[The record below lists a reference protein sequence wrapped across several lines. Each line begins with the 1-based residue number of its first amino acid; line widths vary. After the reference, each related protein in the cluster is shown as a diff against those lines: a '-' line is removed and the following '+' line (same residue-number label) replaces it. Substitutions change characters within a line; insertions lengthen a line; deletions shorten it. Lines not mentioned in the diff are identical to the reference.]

1 MRITTASA
9 SALILC
15 VLGQSV
21 SADGP
26 DLALGKNVIPGEPPA
41 VTRANVEDFVDRMVS
56 AYLRDSHTAGA
67 TVSVV
72 DRNGSLLEKGYGIA
86 TLNPQRPVDPA
97 RSLFCFGSISKTFAA
112 LAAMQL
118 AAAGK
123 LDMDADIN
131 RYLPAN
137 LQVPDAGF
145 PPVKVRDL
153 LTHSA
158 GFEDSVLGDTIYAP
172 EAVVPTL
179 DNYLARYR
187 PKRVR
192 APGLRAVYGNYASGL
207 LGSIVAHVSGNSYE
221 SYIDTHILMP
231 LGMRHTTFRE
241 FLPAQDPRNLTGA
254 LREDLSP
261 GFIYSNG
268 AFTEAPLEH
277 LAQASPFDGGRSTAA
292 DMARY
297 IRFWLSN
304 GTLDGSELLSES
316 DFTAMTSINFRNI
329 PEDGAEAIAHGLF
342 RKRYGRYLSLEK
354 GGDTLFFRANMVVL
368 PEAGLGVFVAVNTD
382 GTNNGLPDLMPKLLF
397 EHFFPNAR
405 PPIVMPAAI
414 AGGAQLKRY
423 VGLYRDERRN
433 YSTFEKLLARL
444 IGFVNEVKVAI
455 AVDGNLSIDKLQLT
469 QTGPLSFT
477 VYKPDEE
484 AGEIW
489 HFFEDKQGRI
499 VSLSPGNREAAYYD
513 RVGFVDNVDTL
524 RFILRTAVLMSLL
537 LLIGCSWR
545 LLRNRKKPASA
556 ASYRMNL
563 VAMTSAIL
571 WLAFFVA
578 FLGAASAVDNDWTNL
593 MAGRYPSLALMIA
606 IALAYVAAAATVLL
620 NGLLAW
626 RWSSLDWTL
635 DRKLRLS
642 VASLT
647 MLAAVALLVRWNMIG
662 APVML

>member
-1 MRITTASA
+1 MRTTTASA
-9 SALILC
+9 AALILC

-21 SADGP
+21 GAESTDPA
-26 DLALGKNVIPGEPPA
+26 LANGVIPGEPPA
-41 VTRANVEDFVDRMVS
+41 ATPASVEDFVDRTVS
-56 AYLRDSHTAGA
+56 AYLRDSHTAGV

-72 DRNGSLLEKGYGIA
+72 DRNSSLLEKGYGISK
-86 TLNPQRPVDPA
+86 LNPQRPVDPT

-131 RYLPAN
+131 RYLPAT
-137 LQVPDAGF
+137 LQLPDIGF

-158 GFEDSVLGDTIYAP
+158 GFEDSVLGNTIYAP
-172 EAVVPTL
+172 EAAVPTL
-179 DNYLARYR
+179 DDYLARHR

-221 SYIDTHILMP
+221 SYIDTHILLP
-231 LGMRHTTFRE
+231 LGMRHTTFQE
-241 FLPAQDPRNLTGA
+241 LLPAQDPRNLTGA

-261 GFIYSNG
+261 GFIYLNG
-268 AFTEAPLEH
+268 AFMEAPLEH
-277 LAQASPFDGGRSTAA
+277 VAQASPFDGGRSTAA

-297 IRFWLSN
+297 MRFWLSN
-304 GTLDGSELLSES
+304 GTLNGSELLSEN
-316 DFTAMTSINFRNI
+316 DFTTMISINFRNI

-382 GTNNGLPDLMPKLLF
+382 GTNNGLPDLLPKLLF
-397 EHFFPNAR
+397 EYFLPNAR
-405 PPIVMPAAI
+405 PPVVTPGSI
-414 AGGAQLKRY
+414 ADEAQLRRY

-455 AVDGNLSIDKLQLT
+455 AVDGSLAIDGLKLT
-469 QTGPLSFT
+469 QTGPLTFT
-477 VYKPDEE
+477 VYKPDEQ
-484 AGEIW
+484 AGEVW
-489 HFFEDKQGRI
+489 HFFEDEQGRI

-513 RVGFVDNVDTL
+513 RVGFVDEVDTL
-524 RFILRTAVLMSLL
+524 RLVLRTTVMMSVLL
-537 LLIGCSWR
+537 LVGCSWR

-563 VAMTSAIL
+563 VAMASAFL
-571 WLAFFVA
+571 WLSFFFT
-578 FLGAASAVDNDWTNL
+578 FLWAASVLDNDWTNL
-593 MAGRYPSLALMIA
+593 MAGRYPSLALIIA
-606 IALAYVAAAATVLL
+606 IALAHVAAAATVLL

-626 RWSSLDWTL
+626 RWRSLDWTPA
-635 DRKLRLS
+635 RKLRLLL
-642 VASLT
+642 ASLT
-647 MLAAVALLVRWNMIG
+647 MFAAVVLLMRWNMIG
-662 APVML
+662 APIAL